1 MSAPYPLAVATALF
15 LLLPMASSA
24 AESPSSSV
32 QQARQ
37 EGALQT
43 ALALNRLLNPF
54 KIEVK
59 VQGSTAHLQGEVE
72 NEVERQLAE
81 RIALATRGI
90 ETVQND
96 LQLNAELVEQ
106 PLELRA
112 YAQRLEDA
120 TLASIIRARLL
131 WSTHTQTAPIE
142 VDSREGVV
150 TLRGQVSSAEAKEL
164 AGVLASSTE
173 GVYLVNN
180 LISLGAADM
189 ARLREERQELVA
201 DPQLSDAWI
210 NDKVQTSFMYS
221 RNLDGPNIKVATQD
235 GVVRLSGEVVSS
247 EQKTIA
253 VEVARQI
260 RGVRGVDADML
271 KVVSKVPG

>member
-1 MSAPYPLAVATALF
+1 MPVPHPLAVAAALF
-15 LLLPMASSA
+15 LSVPLAAA
-24 AESPSSSV
+24 AEPLSSPLA
-32 QQARQ
+32 QARQ

-54 KIEVK
+54 KIEVQ
-59 VQGSTAHLQGEVE
+59 VEGGTAHLRGEVE

-81 RIALATRGI
+81 QVALATRGI
-90 ETVQND
+90 EKVKND
-96 LQLNAELVEQ
+96 LQVNAELVER
-106 PLELRA
+106 PLERRA

-131 WSTHTQTAPIE
+131 WSTHTQATPIDVE
-142 VDSREGVV
+142 SREGVV

-164 AGVLASSTE
+164 AGVLAGSTE
-173 GVYLVNN
+173 GVFLVNN
-180 LISLGAADM
+180 LISLSAADM
-189 ARLREERQELVA
+189 AKLREEQQNIRSE
-201 DPQLSDAWI
+201 PQVSDAWI
-210 NDKVQTSFMYS
+210 NDKIQTSFMYS

-271 KVVSKVPG
+271 KVASKVQG

>member
-1 MSAPYPLAVATALF
+1 MPVPNPLAVIAAAF
-15 LLLPMASSA
+15 LLLPVVASA
-24 AESPSSSV
+24 AETVPSNL

-54 KIEVK
+54 RIEVQ
-59 VQGSTAHLQGEVE
+59 VQGATAHLQGQVE

-81 RIALATRGI
+81 QVALATRGI
-90 ETVQND
+90 EKVQND
-96 LQLNAELVEQ
+96 LQVNAELVEQ
-106 PLELRA
+106 PLERRA

-120 TLASIIRARLL
+120 TLAAIIRARLL
-131 WSTHTQTAPIE
+131 WSTHTQAAPIE
-142 VDSREGVV
+142 VESREGVV

-164 AGVLASSTE
+164 AGVLATSTE
-173 GVYLVNN
+173 GVFLVNN
-180 LISLGAADM
+180 LISLNAADM
-189 ARLREERQELVA
+189 AKLREEQQEVRS

-221 RNLDGPNIKVATQD
+221 RNLDGPNIKVATQE

-271 KVVSKVPG
+271 KVASNVQG

>member
-1 MSAPYPLAVATALF
+1 MPVPYPLAVAAALF
-15 LLLPMASSA
+15 LSLPLAAA
-24 AESPSSSV
+24 AEPLSSTL

-54 KIEVK
+54 KIDVR
-59 VQGSTAHLQGEVE
+59 VQDGTAHLQGEVE

-81 RIALATRGI
+81 QVALATRGI

-96 LQLNAELVEQ
+96 LQVNADLVER
-106 PLELRA
+106 PLERRA

-131 WSTHTQTAPIE
+131 WSTHTQATPIE
-142 VDSREGVV
+142 VESREGVV

-164 AGVLASSTE
+164 AGVLAGSTE
-173 GVYLVNN
+173 GVFLVNN
-180 LISLGAADM
+180 LISLSAADM
-189 ARLREERQELVA
+189 ARLREDQEKVRS

-210 NDKVQTSFMYS
+210 NDKIQTSFMYS

-271 KVVSKVPG
+271 KVASKVQG